1 MQKFDSSDSPLGNLP
16 AKMTSHLKSPRTRF
30 RVEAHLE
37 RRNSSRPQ
45 RCVTAAAGVLTHGA
59 NSSALARVR
68 PVCQCAGRCPS
79 PAAHLPAK
87 MTLKSPARDF
97 EWKPTWN
104 AEIPRHRKNSRD
116 RKNARDSSKTRTR
129 DRKNSRHLKGMFWPS
144 GCRLSLLANFAF
156 HVSAAETAVCI
167 VRSAVAVELQ
177 FRVWFAFVRMHFR
190 IRFVRIFIEH
200 LITLDTHLA

>member
-37 RRNSSRPQ
+37 RGNSSRPQ

-87 MTLKSPARDF
+87 MTLKNPHAIRVEAHLRPQKFSTLERDF
-97 EWKPTWN
+97 LAQQSSAKP
-104 AEIPRHRKNSRD
+104 PCK
-116 RKNARDSSKTRTR
+116 
-129 DRKNSRHLKGMFWPS
+129 
-144 GCRLSLLANFAF
+144 
-156 HVSAAETAVCI
+156 
-167 VRSAVAVELQ
+167 
-177 FRVWFAFVRMHFR
+177 FR
-190 IRFVRIFIEH
+190 IPCNGRRDGSMNRAIRSCSRIAVPGLVRIREDAFP
-200 LITLDTHLA
+200 DPVRKDFY